1 MVPEYFLD
9 AELEAFLNEAIEEA
23 MKLGSITDRAQDQLD
38 R

>member
-23 MKLGSITDRAQDQLD
+23 MKLGSIADRAKEQFD